1 MIHTA
6 FDLQPC
12 SPATRPNIFRED
24 AGLQLPSY
32 ATLISVLAGPK
43 ALIAQTACPA
53 RHRSP

>member
-12 SPATRPNIFRED
+12 SPAPRPNIFRED

-32 ATLISVLAGPK
+32 AALISVLAGPK